1 MAEAQHDAYSSAFIR
16 RSYGVHTAFIRRSEV
31 YFKHTLQKK
40 HCPFLRVFK
49 VFVSMDYFMD
59 IEIMNAADNIVS
71 GDLLLTTKSPGIF
84 DTC

>member
-1 MAEAQHDAYSSAFIR
+1 
-16 RSYGVHTAFIRRSEV
+16 
-31 YFKHTLQKK
+31 
-40 HCPFLRVFK
+40 
-49 VFVSMDYFMD
+49 MDYFMD